1 MNHAAT
7 PDQIL
12 SDKAEKSRKYH
23 LRLQAYDEA
32 IRALEA
38 GPARYT
44 LAEFNY
50 RLNGLQHDR
59 AALVAQWEREQ
70 TQC

>member
-12 SDKAEKSRKYH
+12 SAKAEKSRRYH

-32 IRALEA
+32 IRALEE

-44 LAEFNY
+44 VAEFNY
-50 RLNGLQHDR
+50 RMTGLQHDR
-59 AALVAQWEREQ
+59 ATLVAEWEKEQ
-70 TQC
+70 AQC